1 MKNNF
6 KHKKYNLALICVL
19 CIFIT
24 THTLTS
30 CKHSDDINDNHESL
44 PNESSTT
51 LSVEVYTQIETTIST
66 DITTLIETTA
76 PAETTIPNEATVPNE
91 TTSPTEHITPAGTT
105 TFTEASTTT
114 TDATTETTTIPSNDN
129 HANISKGIDVS
140 KWQSV
145 NKKAID
151 WNKVKDS
158 GISFVIIRAG
168 YRSATSN
175 ELCQDPYFQKHIE
188 GALKAGLQVGVYFHS
203 QAITENEVL
212 EEVDYLISLIK
223 NYDIT
228 YPVCCDYEPSLS
240 SREEVANIDKN
251 LATHIASTFLSKIKS
266 HGYDA
271 MLYSDHNDINNF
283 FNVNKLSEYKI
294 WIGCYDKKYEKTG
307 VQYEIGDALPQESY
321 TYHMWQYSC
330 TGRVPGIQGDVD
342 LNVAFFQP

>member
-1 MKNNF
+1 MKRIF
-6 KHKKYNLALICVL
+6 EQRKYNSIPLYIL
-19 CIFIT
+19 CILLS
-24 THTLTS
+24 TLTFIS
-30 CKHSDDINDNHESL
+30 CKHSDDINNNHGSSL
-44 PNESSTT
+44 NESSTT
-51 LSVEVYTQIETTIST
+51 LYTNINTQT
-66 DITTLIETTA
+66 DTTTLTD
-76 PAETTIPNEATVPNE
+76 TIT
-91 TTSPTEHITPAGTT
+91 
-105 TFTEASTTT
+105 
-114 TDATTETTTIPSNDN
+114 TTETTSTIETTTYIETPTTTEHTSSTETTTTSTETPTIPSQDN
-129 HANISKGIDVS
+129 NNNLNISKGIDVS
-140 KWQSV
+140 KWQSI

-223 NYDIT
+223 EYDIT

-251 LATHIASTFLSKIKS
+251 LATRIANTFLSKIKS
-266 HGYDA
+266 YGYDA

-283 FNVNKLSEYKI
+283 FNVNELSEYKI
-294 WIGCYDKKYEKTG
+294 WIGCYDKKYERTG
-307 VQYEIGDALPQESY
+307 IQYEIGDALPQESY

-330 TGRVPGIQGDVD
+330 TGRIPGIQGDVD